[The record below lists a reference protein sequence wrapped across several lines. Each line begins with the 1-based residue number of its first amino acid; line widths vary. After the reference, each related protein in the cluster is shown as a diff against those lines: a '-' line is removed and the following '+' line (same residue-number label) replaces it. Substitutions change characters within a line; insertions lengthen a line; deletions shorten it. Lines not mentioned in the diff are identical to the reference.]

1 LTIQIVEDDKALSD
15 GIAITLSDENTSFK
29 QEYRIKDAVSGF
41 MDYGNTL
48 SLIILDINLP
58 DGTGYD
64 YLRTVRSKSNL
75 PVLILTA
82 NDMELDEVKSLT
94 MGADDFLT
102 KPFSLAVLRARVNA
116 LIRRSKVSPSQSSAD
131 SENASEQKGKSA
143 FEGFSAG
150 NASVAPQA
158 PGCQKAN
165 EAAEKQTGSASVSAS
180 WQGNGSSRENTTP
193 NRNGS
198 SLIYKLDDMIFDFEK
213 LTFKKQGEEIF
224 LSVNEQ
230 RLLKLFLENKG
241 CVLTRERLMERL
253 WGEDGTFV
261 DENTLSV
268 TINRLRNK
276 IDAGKDD
283 KNSTDDKRTK
293 HISTIYGQGYRFD

>member
-1 LTIQIVEDDKALSD
+1 MYIQIVEDDKALSD
-15 GIAITLSDENTSFK
+15 GIEITLSDGNTEFK
-29 QEYRIKDAVSGF
+29 KEYTVKDAASGF
-41 MDYGNTL
+41 KNYGNTL

-64 YLRTVRSKSNL
+64 YLKIVRAQSSV

-82 NDMELDEVKSLT
+82 NDMELDEVKGLT
-94 MGADDFLT
+94 MGADDYLT

-116 LIRRSKVSPSQSSAD
+116 LVRRSKVSQP
-131 SENASEQKGKSA
+131 NA
-143 FEGFSAG
+143 GFSAG
-150 NASVAPQA
+150 AASAPSAGAASVAVFSAGTAACA
-158 PGCQKAN
+158 PSF
-165 EAAEKQTGSASVSAS
+165 AAPSAGDVSGLQES
-180 WQGNGSSRENTTP
+180 TP
-193 NRNGS
+193 HARNGS
-198 SLIYKLDDMIFDFEK
+198 SLIYELDDMVFDFGK
-213 LTFKKQGEEIF
+213 LTFKRNGEEIF

-241 CVLTRERLMERL
+241 CVLTRERLIERL

-268 TINRLRNK
+268 TINRLRSK
-276 IDAGKDD
+276 IDGGTGSFGKGA
-283 KNSTDDKRTK
+283 K

>member
-1 LTIQIVEDDKALSD
+1 MYIQIVEDDKALSD
-15 GIAITLSDENTSFK
+15 GIEITLSDGNTEFK
-29 QEYRIKDAVSGF
+29 KEYTVKDAASGF
-41 MDYGNTL
+41 KDYGGTL

-64 YLRTVRSKSNL
+64 YLKIVRAQSSV

-82 NDMELDEVKSLT
+82 NDMELDEVKGLT
-94 MGADDFLT
+94 MGADDYLT

-116 LIRRSKVSPSQSSAD
+116 LIRRSRVMQSD
-131 SENASEQKGKSA
+131 
-143 FEGFSAG
+143 AG
-150 NASVAPQA
+150 
-158 PGCQKAN
+158 
-165 EAAEKQTGSASVSAS
+165 VSAS
-180 WQGNGSSRENTTP
+180 LCVAPFAE
-193 NRNGS
+193 NGS
-198 SLIYKLDDMIFDFEK
+198 SLIYKIDDMVFDFGK
-213 LTFKKQGEEIF
+213 LTFKRNGEEIF

-230 RLLKLFLENKG
+230 RLLKLFIENKG

-268 TINRLRNK
+268 TINRLRSK
-276 IDAGKDD
+276 VDGGKGA
-283 KNSTDDKRTK
+283 K